1 MRKLISLLALV
12 LATQAYAQKSEEDR
26 FVDELMGRM
35 TLEQKI
41 GQMNLPSVGRNVV
54 TGPIIK
60 SDVRALLRGDRIG
73 AVLNVQGADEVRTL
87 QQFAV
92 DSSSLHIPLLVG
104 LDVVHGFRTIFP
116 TPLGISATWDP
127 ENAALCAR
135 ISAREAT
142 TQGVNWTYAPMV
154 DIAHDARWGRIMEGA
169 GEDPLLGADFAR
181 AYVRGF
187 QGSLSGE
194 KDQMLSCVKHYALYG
209 APIGGLDYTAV
220 DMSRTMMFNLYM
232 EPYRAAVEAGVASVM
247 SSFSEVEGVP
257 GCANEFLLKDV
268 LREMWGYDGFVVA
281 DYDAVGELVKHGLG
295 AREEVTARSAN
306 AGLDMDMCSLYFDKY
321 LAQLVREGSVKEEVV
336 DNACRRILKA
346 KYRLGLFEDPYRFC
360 RKEEGAG
367 LMGCAEFRAE
377 ARAMAPESFVLLK
390 NEGDV
395 LPLKRNTKMAV
406 VGPYASEAANVIGG
420 WSCEGGQSSPVSLLQ
435 GLKNARAT
443 AVKTAQGSN
452 ICYDRKTQ
460 ALWTGSRGM
469 AIVPDPRSDE
479 AMLSEAVA
487 LARRSDV
494 VVAALGE
501 TADLSGEGASR
512 TDIRIPDAQ
521 RDLLKALVK
530 TGKPVVLVLFTGRPL
545 DLSWEA
551 ENVDAILNVWF
562 PGTEAGNA
570 IADVLLGDVNPSGHL
585 TATFPRSVGQLPY
598 YYNHTP
604 SGRPYDGQIKKF
616 ISTYY
621 DNSPEPLYPFGF
633 GLSYTTFEYG
643 EPRAAVQPDGT
654 VKVEVEVKNSG
665 KRAGKEVVQLYVRD
679 VVASQARPVCE
690 LKGYEKVLLAPGESR
705 TVQFT
710 LNKEMLSF
718 YNYRMEKVFEPG
730 EFLLMCGPNCR
741 DTRSVS
747 ITLR

>member
-1 MRKLISLLALV
+1 MRKLFTLIALV
-12 LATQAYAQKSEEDR
+12 VAMQACAQNEEDR

-60 SDVRALLRGDRIG
+60 SDVKTLLREGRIG

-92 DSSSLHIPLLVG
+92 DSSALHIPLLVG

-187 QGSLSGE
+187 QGGLSGE
-194 KDQMLSCVKHYALYG
+194 KDQLLSCVKHYALYG
-209 APIGGLDYTAV
+209 APDGGLDYTAV
-220 DMSRTMMFNLYM
+220 DMSRGKMFNLYM
-232 EPYRAAVEAGVASVM
+232 EPYHAAVEAGVATLM
-247 SSFSEVEGVP
+247 TSFSEVEGVP

-268 LREMWGYDGFVVA
+268 LREMWGFDGFVVA

-295 AREEVTARSAN
+295 SREEVTARAAN

-321 LAQLVREGSVKEEVV
+321 LAQLVREGKVKEEVI
-336 DNACRRILKA
+336 DRACRRILKA

-360 RKEEGAG
+360 RKEEGEK
-367 LMGCAEFRAE
+367 LMGCEEFRA
-377 ARAMAPESFVLLK
+377 ASRTMAPESFVLLK
-390 NEGDV
+390 NEGSV
-395 LPLKRNTKMAV
+395 LPLKQDMKIAL
-406 VGPYASEAANVIGG
+406 VGPYARETANVIGG
-420 WSCEGGQSSPVSLLQ
+420 WSCEGGKSSPVSLLQ
-435 GLKNARAT
+435 GLQNARA
-443 AVKTAQGSN
+443 ASVKTAQGSN
-452 ICYDRKTQ
+452 ICYDRQTQ
-460 ALWTGSRGM
+460 ALWSGNREM
-469 AIVPDPRSDE
+469 AIVPDPRSDK
-479 AMLSEAVA
+479 ALLAEAVS

-521 RDLLKALVK
+521 QDLLKALVE

-551 ENVDAILNVWF
+551 EHVDAILNVWF

-570 IADVLLGDVNPSGHL
+570 IADVLLGKVNPSGHL

-604 SGRPYDGQIKKF
+604 SGRPFGGQIQKF

-621 DNSPEPLYPFGF
+621 DNSPEPLYPFGY

-643 EPRAAVQPDGT
+643 EPRAAVEADG
-654 VKVEVEVKNSG
+654 KVSVLVDVKNTGERS
-665 KRAGKEVVQLYVRD
+665 GKEVVQLYVRD
-679 VVASQARPVCE
+679 VAASQARPVCE
-690 LKGYEKVLLAPGESR
+690 LKGYEKIALAPGESR
-705 TVQFT
+705 TVRFT
-710 LNKEMLSF
+710 LDREMLSF
-718 YNYRMEKVFEPG
+718 YNYNAQKVFEPG
-730 EFLLMCGPNCR
+730 EFLLMTGPNCR
-741 DTRSVS
+741 DTRSVK
-747 ITLR
+747 ITLD